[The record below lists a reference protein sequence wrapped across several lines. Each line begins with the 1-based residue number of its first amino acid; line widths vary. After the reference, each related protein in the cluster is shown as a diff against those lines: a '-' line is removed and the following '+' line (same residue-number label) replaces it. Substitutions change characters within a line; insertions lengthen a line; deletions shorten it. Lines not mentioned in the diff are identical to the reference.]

1 LIRSFLPLFAAEG
14 SPEAAFFFWPPMLR
28 AATPPSQ
35 LPAAALACLLLNAF
49 IWGVSWW
56 PFRQL
61 NALGLHSLW
70 ATGFAF
76 AFATLAI
83 SAWRPSAW
91 SQLLRRP
98 RLLWMV
104 IAAGVTNAAF
114 NWGVMIGEVV
124 RVVLLFYLM
133 PVWSM
138 LLARWLLAEPVT
150 GAALARIA
158 LAIAG
163 AALVLWQPEAG
174 LPLPS
179 SLADWLGIVG
189 GASFALVNVLVR
201 RHRDDPDEARA
212 LAMFVGGF
220 VVATAMA
227 ASLASA
233 GAIAGPP
240 AAAWPW
246 IAGNLALALVLL
258 GGNLALQ
265 YGAARLPASVT
276 AIVMLSEVL
285 FAALSSVGLGGETL
299 GGRTIVGGLM
309 ILGATLLASL
319 QAGMPPDPA
328 HATGD
333 RAS

>member
-1 LIRSFLPLFAAEG
+1 
-14 SPEAAFFFWPPMLR
+14 M
-28 AATPPSQ
+28 
-35 LPAAALACLLLNAF
+35 
-49 IWGVSWW
+49 SWW

-76 AFATLAI
+76 ALSTVLV
-83 SAWRPSAW
+83 SLWRPSAW
-91 SQLLRRP
+91 PALLQRP

-104 IAAGVTNAAF
+104 IAAGITNAAF

-133 PVWSM
+133 PVWSL
-138 LLARWLLAEPVT
+138 LLARWLLREPIT
-150 GAALARIA
+150 GAALARIG
-158 LAIAG
+158 LAIGG
-163 AALVLWQPEAG
+163 AAIVLWQPGAG
-174 LPLPS
+174 MPLPA

-227 ASLASA
+227 ASLASL
-233 GAIAGPP
+233 GAIDAPP
-240 AAAWPW
+240 APAWPW
-246 IAGNLALALVLL
+246 IAGNFALAAALL
-258 GGNLALQ
+258 AGNFALQ
-265 YGAARLPASVT
+265 YGAARLPAAVT
-276 AIVMLSEVL
+276 SIVMLSEVP

-299 GGRTIVGGLM
+299 AARTIVGGLL

-319 QAGMPPDPA
+319 QAGAAPEPA
-328 HATGD
+328 HTHPSGD
-333 RAS
+333 PR